1 MAAELSSY
9 RGCLWGLA
17 AGDAMGLRV
26 DKKPYEDICQDYG
39 PNGILGYD
47 LANGCAEVSSY
58 TQIAAFSCNA
68 LLLGI
73 TRGKLQ
79 SGSIPYHKYMA
90 LGMREWSQTQ
100 RFARFPNKM
109 YCWVCHIEELRQRK
123 CLDSRTLDTLAR
135 EAFGTISQPAN
146 RNDTPGALTAAVA
159 AGLFFYPERM
169 KIHEV
174 GLLGAQAV
182 ALTHGDP
189 GTFLSGAIIAYTVAG
204 ILNDREL
211 PLQEHFSNAAQA
223 VVIQFGKIFPAAQQL
238 QAMVNKVIALTQSG
252 RDPHETIMSLQ
263 CDTAPRVLAG
273 AMYTCLTC
281 GEDFD
286 TAMVTAVNHSG
297 RSSAVASLAGA
308 FLGAKLGH
316 RAIPGFYLDCLEPAA
331 VLDVLAKDLVQA
343 CPGKIASRLFDDDWD
358 RKYIQGEPVASHGW
372 EEA

>member
-1 MAAELSSY
+1 MAAELSAY

-17 AGDAMGLRV
+17 AGDAMGLSV
-26 DKKPYEDICQDYG
+26 DKKAYEDICRDYG

-47 LANGCAEVSSY
+47 LANGGAEISSY
-58 TQIAAFSCNA
+58 TQIAAFCCNA

-73 TRGKLQ
+73 TRGKP
-79 SGSIPYHKYMA
+79 PYHKYLA
-90 LGMREWSQTQ
+90 LGMREWAITQ
-100 RFARFPNKM
+100 RYARFPEKM
-109 YCWVCHIEELRQRK
+109 YCWVCHVEQLSRKK
-123 CLDSRTLDTLAR
+123 CLDPRTLDTLAR
-135 EAFGTISQPAN
+135 EACGTVSHPTN

-182 ALTHGDP
+182 AVTHGEP

-223 VVIQFGKIFPAAQQL
+223 VQIQFGKTFSQAAQL
-238 QAMVNKVIALTQSG
+238 QAMVSKVISMAKSG
-252 RDPHETIMSLQ
+252 GDPHETIMGLQ

-297 RSSAVASLAGA
+297 RSAAVASLAGA

-316 RAIPGFYLDCLEPAA
+316 KAIPGFYLDCLEPAS
-331 VLDVLAKDLVQA
+331 VLDVLARDLVQA
-343 CPGKIASRLFDDDWD
+343 CPKQVASRLFDDDWD
-358 RKYIQGEPVASHGW
+358 RKYIQGEPVAQHGW

>member
-1 MAAELSSY
+1 MAADLSSY

-17 AGDAMGLRV
+17 AGDALGLSV
-26 DKKPYEDICQDYG
+26 DKKSYEDICRDYG

-47 LANGCAEVSSY
+47 MVNGCAEVSSY

-73 TRGKLQ
+73 TRGNVQ
-79 SGSIPYHKYMA
+79 NGAIPYHKYMA
-90 LGMREWSQTQ
+90 LGLREWSQTQ
-100 RFARFPNKM
+100 RYARFPNKM
-109 YCWVCHIEELRQRK
+109 YCWVCHVEQLRHRK

-135 EAFGTISQPAN
+135 EAFGTISKPVN

-159 AGLFFYPERM
+159 AGLFFYPERL

-189 GTFLSGAIIAYTVAG
+189 GTFLSGAIVAYTVAG

-211 PLQEHFSNAAQA
+211 PLREHFSHAAQA
-223 VVIQFGKIFPAAQQL
+223 VVIQFGKTFPQAQQL
-238 QAMVNKVIALTQSG
+238 QAMVNKVLSLAQSE
-252 RDPHETIMSLQ
+252 RDPHETLMSLQ

-273 AMYTCLTC
+273 AMYTCLIC
-281 GEDFD
+281 KDDFD

-297 RSSAVASLAGA
+297 RSAAVASLAGA
-308 FLGAKLGH
+308 FLGARLGH
-316 RAIPGFYLDCLEPAA
+316 KALAPFYLDGLESAA
-331 VLDVLAKDLVQA
+331 VLDVLARDLVQA
-343 CPGKIASRLFDDDWD
+343 CPRQVASRLFDDDWD
-358 RKYIQGEPVASHGW
+358 RKYIQGEPVAQQGW